1 MPLFK
6 KGDVKETFG
15 DITKTIDELMYKPK
29 TPIEQGI
36 EETVSWYLD
45 SVKKYGDFL

>member
-1 MPLFK
+1 
-6 KGDVKETFG
+6 
-15 DITKTIDELMYKPK
+15 MYKPK